1 MNALDPA
8 LLWFIAGLILVLAEF
23 ALPGVILV
31 FIGLGAWVASLS
43 TWLGLT
49 QTMGSQVTVFSIA
62 SLVLLVGLRRFFK
75 NWFMGFSASNPDAQR
90 NLDEFTGK
98 VVRVVEPIREGVT
111 GKVEF
116 KGANWSAESGDD
128 LAVGDSAEI
137 LGVDGL
143 RLRVRRRS

>member
-8 LLWFIAGLILVLAEF
+8 LLWFIAGLVLVLAEF

-31 FIGLGAWVASLS
+31 FIGLGAWVASL
-43 TWLGLT
+43 TAWLGLT

-98 VVRVVEPIREGVT
+98 PVRVVERISAGVT

-116 KGANWSAESGDD
+116 KGANWSAESSDD
-128 LAVGDSAEI
+128 LAVGDTAEI
-137 LGVDGL
+137 LSVDGL
-143 RLRVRRRS
+143 VLRVRRKS